1 MYNLSITDFD
11 KEKKMKKL
19 EPVFDI
25 IGEILAVLLVAV
37 YILCLANAQWQF
49 ITNSIVRNYGA
60 LLLVAVVGLEA
71 MSKRN
76 IIFRI
81 IFYAALAIIV
91 IFLFFPGTY
100 QNLIGLLG

>member
-1 MYNLSITDFD
+1 ML
-11 KEKKMKKL
+11 K
-19 EPVFDI
+19 
-25 IGEILAVLLVAV
+25 ILD
-37 YILCLANAQWQF
+37 
-49 ITNSIVRNYGA
+49 IVRNYGA